1 MRLVLKRFCLQALM
15 IAVTQHWGANG
26 FQEHCI
32 HMQQVY
38 QHRAN
43 VMHKAAATVCCT
55 ISFDCCMLP
64 LLFACAMAT
73 TAIAGKANILVTGS
87 SVAVHQ
93 AS

>member
-1 MRLVLKRFCLQALM
+1 M

-43 VMHKAAATVCCT
+43 VLHTAAAKVGCA
-55 ISFDCCMLP
+55 ISFNHCMST
-64 LLFACAMAT
+64 LLFAYAMAT
-73 TAIAGKANILVTGS
+73 TVIAGKANI
-87 SVAVHQ
+87 
-93 AS
+93 